1 MHAGKITKKFRT
13 RGEEGIPSASFFYNG
28 MEAERF
34 CEWLADLA
42 EKSLICEVDATPKP
56 GLVDRENSGAHNDM
70 DRAMFLRSARALRG
84 FFRQCAEIGAAC
96 GAATE
101 ETFAVNPVETPA
113 NNPAK
118 ASEAEPR
125 LRVLAGKLRRAG
137 LQGEAAMYAVTG
149 GVNTHKGLIF
159 SLGIL
164 CAACGIMAGS
174 KSRPDA
180 GLSPK
185 DAPLPGDTPPSN
197 EMPMF
202 DEADLQRTCARI
214 AKALFCGQ
222 TRCGDAEE
230 RDEAQGAERAVTG
243 TEPTHGQLVFQR
255 TGIGGIKEEAAS
267 GFSTAFEKGLPQLR
281 KALSEGAS
289 MNDALVETLLHLLA
303 ETDDSNVVYR
313 GGREGLEFVQ
323 DRARALLQSGE
334 PVRSQRGLEAV
345 RTLDREFTRRNLS
358 PGGCADLL
366 AITAMLYFVTASA
379 EV

>member
-28 MEAERF
+28 MEAERLF
-34 CEWLADLA
+34 EWLSDLA

-113 NNPAK
+113 NNPVK
-118 ASEAEPR
+118 TSVAESR

-185 DAPLPGDTPPSN
+185 DAPLPGDTLPSN
-197 EMPMF
+197 GMPMF
-202 DEADLQRTCARI
+202 DEADLQRTCVRI
-214 AKALFCGQ
+214 ATALLCGQ
-222 TRCGDAEE
+222 TFQE
-230 RDEAQGAERAVTG
+230 GAEGAGAG

>member
-1 MHAGKITKKFRT
+1 
-13 RGEEGIPSASFFYNG
+13 
-28 MEAERF
+28 
-34 CEWLADLA
+34 
-42 EKSLICEVDATPKP
+42 
-56 GLVDRENSGAHNDM
+56 
-70 DRAMFLRSARALRG
+70 
-84 FFRQCAEIGAAC
+84 
-96 GAATE
+96 
-101 ETFAVNPVETPA
+101 
-113 NNPAK
+113 
-118 ASEAEPR
+118 
-125 LRVLAGKLRRAG
+125 
-137 LQGEAAMYAVTG
+137 MYAVTG

-174 KSRPDA
+174 KSRPDV

-185 DAPLPGDTPPSN
+185 DAPRPEDTLPSN

-222 TRCGDAEE
+222 TFQE
-230 RDEAQGAERAVTG
+230 GAEGAG

-255 TGIGGIKEEAAS
+255 TGIGGIREEAAS

-281 KALSEGAS
+281 KVLSEGAS

-366 AITAMLYFVTASA
+366 AITVMLYFVTASA